1 VPSAV
6 GVLQDPFGMGDFGN
20 HDSGDPSQQELENA
34 IGLLDKRLLEM
45 KVKCLVNLQHIR
57 AVPRLRLPVAQFS
70 LWRSG
75 FSYIPDLEGFMM

>member
-1 VPSAV
+1 VSRPTPKQQVPSAV

-45 KVKCLVNLQHIR
+45 KVKCCCQLMV
-57 AVPRLRLPVAQFS
+57 
-70 LWRSG
+70 
-75 FSYIPDLEGFMM
+75 Y